1 METKFFFI
9 TKSCF
14 CNEVSN
20 KKCCENQYLT
30 QQFNNF
36 AFPFFFFKKKQKQKK
51 NNNINNFK
59 VDL

>member
-36 AFPFFFFKKKQKQKK
+36 AFPFFFLQKKKNKQKK
-51 NNNINNFK
+51 QQQQQF
-59 VDL
+59 